1 MCLIQCENFLW
12 NLLYL
17 YMVIFL
23 ILENN
28 VSIVLVQNFL
38 GMVEK
43 WVLFST
49 PKPPKNTTF
58 HYWNSACLV

>member
-1 MCLIQCENFLW
+1 MFI
-12 NLLYL
+12 
-17 YMVIFL
+17 VL

-38 GMVEK
+38 DILGTVEK

-49 PKPPKNTTF
+49 QNPQRTKTF
-58 HYWNSACLV
+58 IIETLHVWYRV